1 MSSEQLSQ
9 AEIDALVRSR
19 HGARVP
25 VPHLSPEE
33 EENLVN
39 ALRGFLTSAAEA
51 MGTLLGRS
59 ITASG
64 IKARTVKTVDWL
76 VSFGPDPLVARVQ
89 FTQGLR
95 GEFFF
100 VLPEPLAREILSLLF
115 GEDPNPEAPLGEA
128 AYGALAEVFGQAIG
142 SGVTPLSETLR
153 RQLMFAPVRIEHY
166 HGSGS
171 LGNLSDETGAAGISL
186 ELGVEGGGG
195 SSLAQIMSIDF
206 ARDIVREAGTEPT
219 PGASAPGNAPAAAIA
234 APASPDSSRRANPP
248 QPAKISS
255 PVAFQPAVFAELA
268 SEQVPRESKNI
279 DLILDV
285 SLQLTV
291 ELGRARKQ
299 IREVLSFGPG
309 SVIELDKLAGEAV
322 DVLVNGKLIAKGEVV
337 VIDESFGVRITDIIS
352 RADRVSSL
360 GR

>member
-1 MSSEQLSQ
+1 
-9 AEIDALVRSR
+9 
-19 HGARVP
+19 
-25 VPHLSPEE
+25 
-33 EENLVN
+33 
-39 ALRGFLTSAAEA
+39 
-51 MGTLLGRS
+51 MGSLLGRS
-59 ITASG
+59 ISATG
-64 IKARTVKTVDWL
+64 IKAKTVKTVDWL
-76 VSFGPDPLVARVQ
+76 VSFGPDPLIARVQ

-100 VLPEPLAREILSLLF
+100 VLPEVVAREILSLLF

-128 AYGALAEVFGQAIG
+128 AYGALAEVFGQAMG
-142 SGVTPLSETLR
+142 SGVTPLSQTLR
-153 RQLMFAPVRIEHY
+153 RQLMFSPVRIEHY
-166 HGSGS
+166 DGSGS
-171 LGNLSDETGAAGISL
+171 LGNLTDETGAAGISL

-195 SSLAQIMSIDF
+195 SSLAQIMSIDV
-206 ARDIVREAGTEPT
+206 AREIIREAGAQPM
-219 PGASAPGNAPAAAIA
+219 PGATNGIAPAPSASPAAAE
-234 APASPDSSRRANPP
+234 PSRRTNSPP
-248 QPAKISS
+248 AAKPSN
-255 PVAFQPAVFAELA
+255 PVALQPAVFAELS
-268 SEQVPRESKNI
+268 SEQVPKETRNI

-337 VIDESFGVRITDIIS
+337 VIDENFGVRITDIIS
-352 RADRVSSL
+352 PADRVSSL